1 MRFQISDG
9 KRQFSRVSVMR
20 SDDFG
25 QEGKIDQPEKYMRR
39 IKGPKL
45 ERRANHS
52 TLRQN
57 CTYKQTNPIL
67 NCLEYYNSYST
78 IL

>member
-57 CTYKQTNPIL
+57 CTYNYSAKGWA
-67 NCLEYYNSYST
+67 ENSDYG
-78 IL
+78 L

>member
-1 MRFQISDG
+1 
-9 KRQFSRVSVMR
+9 MR

-57 CTYKQTNPIL
+57 CTYNYSAKGWA
-67 NCLEYYNSYST
+67 ENSDYG
-78 IL
+78 L

>member
-57 CTYKQTNPIL
+57 CTYKGAVGHRFVRQGL
-67 NCLEYYNSYST
+67 RVES
-78 IL
+78 